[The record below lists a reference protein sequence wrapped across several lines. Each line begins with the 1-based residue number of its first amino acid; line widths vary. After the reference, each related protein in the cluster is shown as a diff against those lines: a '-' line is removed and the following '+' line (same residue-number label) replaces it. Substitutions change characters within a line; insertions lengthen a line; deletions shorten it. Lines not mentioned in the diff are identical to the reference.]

1 MPLRRGWKAARLWT
15 SGESAKASSVRSRSA
30 CDNDEN
36 GACSEPA
43 NWLSHASSS
52 PANPSRSVWE
62 GLLPTAIRIASG
74 TPSSVADG
82 SPPSPGT
89 KVSQIASRARRALPL
104 SVISTATP
112 HLLVDVPDHD
122 LHRVAGVLHRPPE
135 RLRRALQRELLRDEA
150 LEPVAV
156 PLDEGHGLAELVP
169 LAAAHAEHV
178 ELLVDEPEGAKRDL
192 VVRDAHQARP
202 PRRDHGFH
210 PRPDRVRHARGVDHD
225 LRSLAARPLAY
236 ELGHLLGIVPGQHLR
251 SHARAERE
259 PALEAV
265 DHQDGGATLRAQE
278 ADGLPDRPRAEDRH
292 VLAGLDAGAAYG
304 PHRDRQR
311 LGERGDGR
319 PRLGRGKHERLGQ
332 LQPLLEPT
340 VGVDADEAEVVA
352 HVVAA

>member
-1 MPLRRGWKAARLWT
+1 MPLRRAWKAARLWT

-30 CDNDEN
+30 CESDEN

-135 RLRRALQRELLRDEA
+135 RLRRAS
-150 LEPVAV
+150 
-156 PLDEGHGLAELVP
+156 
-169 LAAAHAEHV
+169 
-178 ELLVDEPEGAKRDL
+178 
-192 VVRDAHQARP
+192 
-202 PRRDHGFH
+202 
-210 PRPDRVRHARGVDHD
+210 GVDHN
-225 LRSLAARPLAY
+225 LRSLAAGPLPQAADPV
-236 ELGHLLGIVPGQHLR
+236 LRGRPGQHLR
-251 SHARAERE
+251 SQPRPERE
-259 PALEAV
+259 PALQPIH
-265 DHQDGGATLRAQE
+265 HQHRTTALGGEQT
-278 ADGLPDRPRAEDRH
+278 DGLPDRARAQD
-292 VLAGLDAGAAYG
+292 
-304 PHRDRQR
+304 
-311 LGERGDGR
+311 
-319 PRLGRGKHERLGQ
+319 
-332 LQPLLEPT
+332 
-340 VGVDADEAEVVA
+340 
-352 HVVAA
+352 

>member
-1 MPLRRGWKAARLWT
+1 MPLRRAWKAARLWT

-30 CDNDEN
+30 CESDEN

-89 KVSQIASRARRALPL
+89 KASQIESRARRALPL

-178 ELLVDEPEGAKRDL
+178 ELLLDEPEGAERH
-192 VVRDAHQARP
+192 VVMRDAHQHEPSRG
-202 PRRDHGFH
+202 DHRLH
-210 PRPDRVRHARGVDHD
+210 PGPDRVRDASSVDHD
-225 LRSLAARPLAY
+225 LRSLAARPLA
-236 ELGHLLGIVPGQHLR
+236 Q
-251 SHARAERE
+251 A
-259 PALEAV
+259 
-265 DHQDGGATLRAQE
+265 
-278 ADGLPDRPRAEDRH
+278 ADH
-292 VLAGLDAGAAYG
+292 VL
-304 PHRDRQR
+304 
-311 LGERGDGR
+311 
-319 PRLGRGKHERLGQ
+319 
-332 LQPLLEPT
+332 
-340 VGVDADEAEVVA
+340 
-352 HVVAA
+352 

>member
-1 MPLRRGWKAARLWT
+1 MPLRRAWKAARLWT

-30 CDNDEN
+30 CESDEN

-43 NWLSHASSS
+43 SWLSHASSS

-62 GLLPTAIRIASG
+62 GLPPTAMGIAPG
-74 TPSSVADG
+74 PPSSVAEG
-82 SPPSPGT
+82 SPPSRGT
-89 KVSQIASRARRALPL
+89 NVSQIEPRARRALPP

-122 LHRVAGVLHRPPE
+122 LHRVGGMLHRPSKG
-135 RLRRALQRELLRDEA
+135 LRGSLERELPRHEA

-156 PLDEGHGLAELVP
+156 PLDEGHGLSELVP

-192 VVRDAHQARP
+192 VVRDAHQDQP

-236 ELGHLLGIVPGQHLR
+236 ELGHLLGIGPGQHLR

-319 PRLGRGKHERLGQ
+319 PRLGRAEHERFGHS
-332 LQPLLEPT
+332 QPLLEPA
-340 VGVDADEAEVVA
+340 VRVDADEAEVVA
-352 HVVAA
+352 H